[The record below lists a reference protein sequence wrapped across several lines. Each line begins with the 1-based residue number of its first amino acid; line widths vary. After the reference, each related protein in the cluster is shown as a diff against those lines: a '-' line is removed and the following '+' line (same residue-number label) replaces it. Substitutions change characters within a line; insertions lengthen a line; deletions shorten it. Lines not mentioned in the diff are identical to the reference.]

1 MSEISVSAHHGR
13 WKVALGG
20 KYDFEVAAPA
30 GLRV

>member
-1 MSEISVSAHHGR
+1 MSENSANAHHWWR
-13 WKVALGG
+13 KVALGG